1 MEFVMKTLLRSAAFI
16 GAATMATA
24 SVAGMS
30 TQPPMLAPP
39 VLVGPSTEDDTA
51 IFAGLNWVFGG
62 TSTLEGV
69 IGVIYRETDRG
80 GDVTGARLSGHF
92 DLLGRGGT
100 PSVRVTGFAGDEDIA
115 AEAGLGIGLGG
126 SPYAVLGA
134 LGNYYNFGGLLGFDG
149 TFSGYVGAHT
159 YGDFDDRPRTVLVP
173 GGPIKGGE
181 CESEYDC
188 YPTNGMI
195 STGYDE

>member
-1 MEFVMKTLLRSAAFI
+1 MKTLLRSAAFI

-30 TQPPMLAPP
+30 TQPPNVAPP

-173 GGPIKGGE
+173 GGPIKGGG
-181 CESEYDC
+181 CESYDDC
-188 YPTNGMI
+188 MG
-195 STGYDE
+195 SDGYYVDTADF